1 MTVRL
6 RVAALIV
13 APLLLA
19 GCAAADA
26 GTAASGSTGH
36 STAASTAH
44 STAASGATPP
54 ENASMVCSD
63 EIRGK
68 VQQVLKLPAL
78 PPVHSTWMKQVYT
91 CTYDL
96 PMGPMVLTVQVAAT
110 KAAADA
116 AFEER
121 QKATAGAT
129 VLNGLGEHAYATPDG
144 TATVIKDAMTLT
156 VDTTAL
162 PAVFG
167 AEQQK
172 RTDLAYE
179 IASDVLGCWT
189 GND

>member
-6 RVAALIV
+6 SLSALVA

-26 GTAASGSTGH
+26 GTSASGSTAARP
-36 STAASTAH
+36 AAS
-44 STAASGATPP
+44 AAGTTPP
-54 ENASMVCSD
+54 ENASMVCGD

-78 PPVHSTWMKQVYT
+78 PTVHSTWIRQVYT
-91 CTYDL
+91 CTYAL
-96 PMGPMVLTVQVAAT
+96 PVGPMVLTVQVAPT

-116 AFEER
+116 AFQTR
-121 QKATAGAT
+121 QKAAAGAT
-129 VLNGLGEHAYATPDG
+129 TLDGLGEHAYATPGG
-144 TATVIKDAMTLT
+144 TATVIRDAMTLT

-167 AEQQK
+167 PDQQK
-172 RTDLAYE
+172 RTDLANE

>member
-6 RVAALIV
+6 RVAAAIV

-19 GCAAADA
+19 GCGAADA
-26 GTAASGSTGH
+26 GT
-36 STAASTAH
+36 TAAGSTAH
-44 STAASGATPP
+44 STTSTAAGPP

-78 PPVHSTWMKQVYT
+78 PTVRSTWIKQIYT

-96 PMGPMVLTVQVAAT
+96 PVGPMVLTVQVAAT
-110 KAAADA
+110 ETAADA
-116 AFEER
+116 AFQAR
-121 QKATAGAT
+121 QKATVGAT
-129 VLNGLGEHAYATPDG
+129 PLLGLGEHAYATPGG
-144 TATVIKDAMTLT
+144 TATVIKDAMTLE

-167 AEQQK
+167 AEHQK
-172 RTDLAYE
+172 RTDLANE

-189 GND
+189 GDE

>member
-6 RVAALIV
+6 RVAALIA

-26 GTAASGSTGH
+26 GTAAPGSTAN
-36 STAASTAH
+36 SATTTA
-44 STAASGATPP
+44 ATPP
-54 ENASMVCSD
+54 ENASMVCGD

-78 PPVHSTWMKQVYT
+78 PTVHSTWIKQVYT

-96 PMGPMVLTVQVAAT
+96 PVGPMVLTVQVSPTKGAAN
-110 KAAADA
+110 A
-116 AFEER
+116 AFEAR
-121 QKATAGAT
+121 QKATVGAT
-129 VLNGLGEHAYATPDG
+129 VLIGLGDHAYATPAG
-144 TATVIKDAMTLT
+144 TATVIRDAMTLT
-156 VDTTAL
+156 VDATAL
-162 PAVFG
+162 PAVFS
-167 AEQQK
+167 ADQQK
-172 RTDLAYE
+172 RTDLANE

>member
-6 RVAALIV
+6 RVAALVV

-26 GTAASGSTGH
+26 GSTASATHSATHSATRSATAA
-36 STAASTAH
+36 
-44 STAASGATPP
+44 GATPP

-78 PPVHSTWMKQVYT
+78 PTVHASWIKQVYT

-96 PMGPMVLTVQVAAT
+96 PVGPMVLTVQVAPT
-110 KAAADA
+110 KTAAEA
-116 AFEER
+116 AFQAR
-121 QKATAGAT
+121 QKATAGAAT
-129 VLNGLGEHAYATPDG
+129 LLGLGEHAYATADG

>member
-6 RVAALIV
+6 RIAALIA

-26 GTAASGSTGH
+26 GTT
-36 STAASTAH
+36 AST
-44 STAASGATPP
+44 STVTSHPVTTSAAKPP
-54 ENASMVCSD
+54 ANASMVCSD

-78 PPVHSTWMKQVYT
+78 PPVHATWIKQVYT

-96 PMGPMVLTVQVAAT
+96 PVGPMVLTVHVAPT
-110 KAAADA
+110 KSAANA
-116 AFEER
+116 AFEAR
-121 QKATAGAT
+121 QAATAGAT
-129 VLNGLGEHAYATPDG
+129 GLIGLGEHAYATPDG

-162 PAVFG
+162 PPVFG

-172 RTDLAYE
+172 RTDLADE

-189 GND
+189 GNE

>member
-6 RVAALIV
+6 RTAALIA

-19 GCAAADA
+19 GCASAAA
-26 GTAASGSTGH
+26 GTTSAGSAATTH
-36 STAASTAH
+36 AATTSA
-44 STAASGATPP
+44 ATPP
-54 ENASMVCSD
+54 ANASMVCSD

-78 PPVHSTWMKQVYT
+78 PTVHSTWIKQVYT

-96 PMGPMVLTVQVAAT
+96 PVGPMVLTVQVAPT
-110 KAAADA
+110 KTAANA
-116 AFEER
+116 AFQAR
-121 QKATAGAT
+121 QTATAGAT
-129 VLNGLGEHAYATPDG
+129 QLNGLGEHAYATPNG

-189 GND
+189 GGE

>member
-6 RVAALIV
+6 RIAAVIAA

-26 GTAASGSTGH
+26 GNTASGPSATVHSATAA
-36 STAASTAH
+36 
-44 STAASGATPP
+44 GATPP
-54 ENASMVCSD
+54 ANASMVCSD

-78 PPVHSTWMKQVYT
+78 PTVHSTWIKQVYT

-96 PMGPMVLTVQVAAT
+96 PVGPLVLTVRVAAT
-110 KAAADA
+110 KAAANA
-116 AFEER
+116 AFQAR
-121 QKATAGAT
+121 QTATVGAT
-129 VLNGLGEHAYATPDG
+129 GLNGLGERAYATPDG

-156 VDTTAL
+156 VDATGL
-162 PAVFG
+162 PPVFG
-167 AEQQK
+167 AEQQQ

>member
-6 RVAALIV
+6 SIAAVVA

-26 GTAASGSTGH
+26 GTTASGSTAPAH
-36 STAASTAH
+36 SSSTAAD
-44 STAASGATPP
+44 ATPP
-54 ENASMVCSD
+54 ANASMVCGD

-68 VQQVLKLPAL
+68 VQQVLQLPAL
-78 PPVHSTWMKQVYT
+78 PTVHSTWVKQVFT

-96 PMGPMVLTVQVAAT
+96 PVGPMVLTVQVAPT
-110 KAAADA
+110 KTAADA
-116 AFEER
+116 AFQAR

-129 VLNGLGEHAYATPDG
+129 SLDGLGEHAYATPDG
-144 TATVIKDAMTLT
+144 TTTVIRDAMTLT
-156 VDTTAL
+156 VNTTKL

-167 AEQQK
+167 AQQQK
-172 RTDLAYE
+172 RTDLANE

>member
-6 RVAALIV
+6 RVAAAIV
-13 APLLLA
+13 APLLVA
-19 GCAAADA
+19 GCGAADA
-26 GTAASGSTGH
+26 GTSAAGSTGH
-36 STAASTAH
+36 SATSTTA
-44 STAASGATPP
+44 GPP

-78 PPVHSTWMKQVYT
+78 PTVHSTWIKQVYT

-96 PMGPMVLTVQVAAT
+96 PVGPMVLTVQVAPT
-110 KAAADA
+110 KPVAEA
-116 AFEER
+116 AFQSR
-121 QKATAGAT
+121 QKATTGAT

-189 GND
+189 GNE

>member
-6 RVAALIV
+6 SIAAVVA

-26 GTAASGSTGH
+26 GTTASGP
-36 STAASTAH
+36 TASAPAVTSAGT
-44 STAASGATPP
+44 TPP
-54 ENASMVCSD
+54 ENATMVCGD

-78 PPVHSTWMKQVYT
+78 PTVHSTWIKQVYT

-96 PMGPMVLTVQVAAT
+96 PVGPMVLTVQVAPT

-116 AFEER
+116 SFETR
-121 QKATAGAT
+121 QQTTSGAT
-129 VLNGLGEHAYATPDG
+129 TLDGLGEHAYATPRG
-144 TATVIKDAMTLT
+144 TATVIRDAMTLT

-167 AEQQK
+167 PDQQK
-172 RTDLAYE
+172 RTDLANE

>member
-6 RVAALIV
+6 RVAALVV

-26 GTAASGSTGH
+26 GTAASGSTAR
-36 STAASTAH
+36 SAT
-44 STAASGATPP
+44 ATPP

-68 VQQVLKLPAL
+68 VQQVLTLPAL
-78 PPVHSTWMKQVYT
+78 PTVHSTWIKQVYT

-96 PMGPMVLTVQVAAT
+96 PVGPMVLTVQVAPT

-116 AFEER
+116 AFEAR

-179 IASDVLGCWT
+179 VASDVLGCWT

>member
-6 RVAALIV
+6 AIAALAA

-26 GTAASGSTGH
+26 GTASGSTAPAH
-36 STAASTAH
+36 SSSAAAASA
-44 STAASGATPP
+44 PP
-54 ENASMVCSD
+54 ANASMVCGE

-68 VQQVLKLPAL
+68 VQQVLKLPGL
-78 PPVHSTWMKQVYT
+78 PKVHSTWTDQVFT

-96 PMGPMVLTVQVAAT
+96 PVGAMVLTVQVAPT

-116 AFEER
+116 VFQAR
-121 QKATAGAT
+121 QKAAAGAT
-129 VLNGLGEHAYATPDG
+129 ALDGLGEHAFATPDG
-144 TATVIKDAMTLT
+144 TATVIKDAMVLH
-156 VDTTAL
+156 VDTTEL

-167 AEQQK
+167 PEQQK
-172 RTDLAYE
+172 RTDLANE

>member
-6 RVAALIV
+6 RIAALIT

-26 GTAASGSTGH
+26 GTSASGSTATSPSATT
-36 STAASTAH
+36 ST
-44 STAASGATPP
+44 GTPP
-54 ENASMVCSD
+54 EKASMVCSD

-78 PPVHSTWMKQVYT
+78 PPVHSTWIKQIYT

-96 PMGPMVLTVQVAAT
+96 PVGPMVLTVQVAAT
-110 KAAADA
+110 KPAADA
-116 AFEER
+116 AFQAR

-129 VLNGLGEHAYATPDG
+129 TLDGLGEHAYATPDG

-156 VDTTAL
+156 VDATAL

-167 AEQQK
+167 PEQQK

-179 IASDVLGCWT
+179 VASDVLGCWT
-189 GND
+189 GDE

>member
-6 RVAALIV
+6 RVASMIL

-26 GTAASGSTGH
+26 GA
-36 STAASTAH
+36 AASTTHPVTSAG
-44 STAASGATPP
+44 AAPP

-68 VQQVLKLPAL
+68 VQQVLTLPAL
-78 PPVHSTWMKQVYT
+78 PTVHSTWIKQVYT

-96 PMGPMVLTVQVAAT
+96 PVGPMVLTVQVAPT

-116 AFEER
+116 AFEAR
-121 QKATAGAT
+121 QKATASAT

-162 PAVFG
+162 PPVFG

>member
-6 RVAALIV
+6 RTAALIA

-26 GTAASGSTGH
+26 GTTASGSTA
-36 STAASTAH
+36 TAPSASAVATTAG
-44 STAASGATPP
+44 TTPP
-54 ENASMVCSD
+54 ANASMVCGN

-78 PPVHSTWMKQVYT
+78 PTVHSTWIKQVYT

-96 PMGPMVLTVQVAAT
+96 PAGRMILTVQVAAT
-110 KAAADA
+110 NTAADA
-116 AFEER
+116 AFQAR
-121 QKATAGAT
+121 QKATVGAT
-129 VLNGLGEHAYATPDG
+129 PLLGLGEHAYATPDG
-144 TATVIKDAMTLT
+144 TATVIKDAMTLE

-172 RTDLAYE
+172 RTDLANE

-189 GND
+189 GDE

>member
-26 GTAASGSTGH
+26 GTAAPGSSAH
-36 STAASTAH
+36 PAATAA
-44 STAASGATPP
+44 GTPP

-78 PPVHSTWMKQVYT
+78 PTVHSTWIQQVYT

-96 PMGPMVLTVQVAAT
+96 PVGPMVLTVRVAAT
-110 KAAADA
+110 KAEADA
-116 AFEER
+116 AFQAR

-129 VLNGLGEHAYATPDG
+129 SLDGLGDHAYATPEG

-167 AEQQK
+167 PDQQK
-172 RTDLAYE
+172 RTDLANE
-179 IASDVLGCWT
+179 VASDVLGCWT

>member
-1 MTVRL
+1 
-6 RVAALIV
+6 
-13 APLLLA
+13 
-19 GCAAADA
+19 
-26 GTAASGSTGH
+26 
-36 STAASTAH
+36 
-44 STAASGATPP
+44 
-54 ENASMVCSD
+54 MVCSD

-78 PPVHSTWMKQVYT
+78 PTVHSTWIKQVYT

-96 PMGPMVLTVQVAAT
+96 PVGPMVLSVQVAPT
-110 KAAADA
+110 KPVAEA
-116 AFEER
+116 AFQSR

-129 VLNGLGEHAYATPDG
+129 VLNGLGEHAYRHPDRHRRRHQG
-144 TATVIKDAMTLT
+144 RDDAHRRHHR
-156 VDTTAL
+156 AA
-162 PAVFG
+162 AVFG

>member
-6 RVAALIV
+6 RAAALIL

-26 GTAASGSTGH
+26 GSTASAPHSTAGH
-36 STAASTAH
+36 STA
-44 STAASGATPP
+44 GGPP

-78 PPVHSTWMKQVYT
+78 PTVHATWIKQVYT

-96 PMGPMVLTVQVAAT
+96 PVGPMVLTVQVAPT
-110 KAAADA
+110 KPVAEA
-116 AFEER
+116 AFQSR
-121 QKATAGAT
+121 QQATVGAT

-179 IASDVLGCWT
+179 VASDVLGCWT

>member
-26 GTAASGSTGH
+26 GTAASGSSGSPAT
-36 STAASTAH
+36 TAGS
-44 STAASGATPP
+44 TPP
-54 ENASMVCSD
+54 ANASMVCSD

-78 PPVHSTWMKQVYT
+78 PTVHSTWIKQVYT

-96 PMGPMVLTVQVAAT
+96 PVGPMVLTVQVAPT
-110 KAAADA
+110 KTAAEA
-116 AFEER
+116 AFQAR

-129 VLNGLGEHAYATPDG
+129 VLDGLGEHAYATPDG
-144 TATVIKDAMTLT
+144 TATVIKDAMTLK

-172 RTDLAYE
+172 RTDLANE
-179 IASDVLGCWT
+179 VASDVLGCWT
-189 GND
+189 GNE

>member
-6 RVAALIV
+6 RTAALIA

-19 GCAAADA
+19 GCATADA
-26 GTAASGSTGH
+26 GTTASNSTTTAGSASAAAT
-36 STAASTAH
+36 T
-44 STAASGATPP
+44 GATPP
-54 ENASMVCSD
+54 TNASMVCGN

-68 VQQVLKLPAL
+68 VRQVLKLPAL
-78 PPVHSTWMKQVYT
+78 PTVHSTWIKQVYT

-96 PMGPMVLTVQVAAT
+96 PVGPMVLTVQVAAT
-110 KAAADA
+110 KTAADA
-116 AFEER
+116 AFEAR
-121 QKATAGAT
+121 QKATVGAT
-129 VLNGLGEHAYATPDG
+129 TLLGLGERAYATPDG
-144 TATVIKDAMTLT
+144 TATVIKDAMTLH

-172 RTDLAYE
+172 RTDLANE

-189 GND
+189 GDE